1 MPSSHVLVS
10 NSRQKES
17 FMTYKELADCVQ
29 ENAQTI
35 KQDLKA
41 EGLVAHIRN
50 DHT

>member
-1 MPSSHVLVS
+1 MV
-10 NSRQKES
+10 
-17 FMTYKELADCVQ
+17 YKELTNCVQ
-29 ENAQTI
+29 ENAQIT